1 MNEQYTALNQL
12 FANLYALSK
21 TWYEIRDKDV
31 DIVDME
37 KMFELC
43 LKHESFMENAR
54 EGRNLMAKLKEKYV
68 GLGATG
74 TGHQ

>member
-12 FANLYALSK
+12 FANLYSMSK
-21 TWYEIRDKDV
+21 SWYEIRDKDV

-43 LKHESFMENAR
+43 LKHDSLMENAR
-54 EGRNLMAKLKEKYV
+54 QGRNMMARLKVKYEV
-68 GLGATG
+68 KK
-74 TGHQ
+74 